1 MATSK
6 RDFSLM
12 IERARLRD
20 REVRMFLVASELA
33 AMSRA
38 ASEVSRPS

>member
-12 IERARLRD
+12 IRAGTPARD
-20 REVRMFLVASELA
+20 REVKELFLVASELA
-33 AMSRA
+33 R
-38 ASEVSRPS
+38 